1 MQSQNN
7 LPHLVL
13 VFKAPQR
20 AKSRLRQKLKRADEL
35 ASLLLDCALEDLR
48 GWHGPVTVAATA
60 DEDAH
65 WLARDG
71 RWSGDVVIQHSGNLG
86 ERLIHVDL
94 ALRRQGHK
102 QVLIIGSDCP
112 AMNQDY
118 LATATTELDRHAYVL
133 GGAQDGGV
141 SLMGAAQPWPALA
154 DLPWST
160 DQLGAELAKR
170 CELRNMLP
178 LLRDVDEVAD
188 LTHLAA
194 ELSTDTRPTRVA
206 LKQWLNSWQA

>member
-20 AKSRLRQKLKRADEL
+20 AKSRLRQKLRRADEL
-35 ASLLLDCALEDLR
+35 ASLLLDCALEDLCA
-48 GWHGPVTVAATA
+48 WHGPATVAATA
-60 DEDAH
+60 DEDAR
-65 WLARDG
+65 WLAEDG
-71 RWSGDVVIQHSGNLG
+71 RWSGAVFTQHPGNLG
-86 ERLIHVDL
+86 ERLTHIDL
-94 ALRRQGHK
+94 ELRRQGVQ

-118 LATATTELDRHAYVL
+118 LVAATTKLDRQAYVL
-133 GGAQDGGV
+133 GGAKDGGV
-141 SLMGAAQPWPALA
+141 SLMGAAQPWPVLA

-160 DQLGAELAKR
+160 DKLGAELAKR
-170 CELRNMLP
+170 CELDSMLP
-178 LLRDVDEVAD
+178 LLRDVDEVTD

-194 ELSTDTRPTRVA
+194 ELSADTRPTRVA
-206 LKQWLNSWQA
+206 LKQWLNAWQA